1 MARVNRTLLAVLVS
15 GTALLGFSP
24 EASPRVTLEQQGLT
38 GKEAELL
45 RALNDV
51 RSDRRLT
58 ALRIGTRLQRA
69 ARAHSRAMVSSGS
82 FGHGDW
88 YRRLRSYGVRSRMLG
103 ETLAWGVGSKSTAS
117 AIVAAWLASP
127 SHRATILTR
136 GFRWVGVGVAVGT
149 MAGYSGAH
157 VVTADF
163 AG

>member
-1 MARVNRTLLAVLVS
+1 VARVSRTLLAVIVS
-15 GTALLGFSP
+15 GIALLAFSP
-24 EASPRVTLEQQGLT
+24 EASPSETVEQQRLT
-38 GKEAELL
+38 GREAKLL

-51 RSDRRLT
+51 RSDRGLT
-58 ALRIGTRLQRA
+58 ALRIGTRLRRA
-69 ARAHSRAMVSSGS
+69 ARAHSRAMASSGS

-88 YRRLRSYGVRSRMLG
+88 YRRLRSHGVRSRMLG

-117 AIVAAWLASP
+117 AIVGAWLASP

-149 MAGYSGAH
+149 MAGYSGAY